1 MLLLSRHPF
10 EGARFEAYTA
20 RGLPERFWHGDHF
33 GGKGFAE
40 LRLHTPEG
48 PLHLLSTHLLSQYA
62 PDAEDIYWGQR
73 MAQVVQLAARVRALQ
88 ARVWALLDDPS
99 SSIAARYTSVFIMTV
114 IALSVIAFTLES
126 VPWDCR
132 WVDRYDEAT
141 SDGEEV
147 EYLSYNPMRLCSE
160 LTEVHA
166 PAESAV
172 WEDLSAA

>member
-1 MLLLSRHPF
+1 MSLVAAMVARQAQARRDRRRRGSGVEVELA
-10 EGARFEAYTA
+10 EGVIE
-20 RGLPERFWHGDHF
+20 
-33 GGKGFAE
+33 
-40 LRLHTPEG
+40 
-48 PLHLLSTHLLSQYA
+48 LSTTPTAEEAGPSEVVGAYA
-62 PDAEDIYWGQR
+62 MVPP
-73 MAQVVQLAARVRALQ
+73 RVRALQ